1 MTALPTLGGNNGQAV
16 AINGR
21 GEVAGFAENSTLV
34 SDCSGLHVLEEGKPV
49 VWKRGKVR
57 ELPTFASDTFGF
69 AVAINHR
76 GRAAGFTFSCA
87 DSHPVLWQS
96 GTATN
101 LGSLG
106 GSMGDATAIN
116 GEGQV
121 VGVSNLPGDAT
132 SHAFLWQNGVIA
144 DLGTLPGFFS
154 SGASG
159 INIKSQIVGQS
170 CNADFSVCIGFFWQ
184 DDLLMD
190 LNNLIPAGSPLF
202 LFEPTSINARGEI
215 VGAAL
220 DTNTFKVRPFLATPC
235 GENHGDSEC
244 EDEGEGTAIAGG
256 ETSQR
261 PNVVLPENV
270 RRMLRQRLGSRYHIG
285 GLGTPK
291 N

>member
-16 AINGR
+16 AINER

-34 SDCSGLHVLEEGKPV
+34 ADCSGLHVLEEGKPV
-49 VWKRGKVR
+49 VWKRGKVQ

-69 AVAINHR
+69 AVAINNR
-76 GRAAGFTFSCA
+76 GRAAGFTFTCA

-116 GEGQV
+116 DQGQV
-121 VGVSNLPGDAT
+121 VGVSNLTADAT
-132 SHAFLWQNGVIA
+132 FHAFLWQNGVIA

-154 SGASG
+154 SGAAG

-170 CNADFSVCIGFFWQ
+170 CNVDACNGFFWQ
-184 DDLLMD
+184 NDLMME
-190 LNNLIPAGSPLF
+190 LNNLIPAGSPLS

-220 DTNTFKVRPFLATPC
+220 DTNTFEVRGFLATPC
-235 GENHGDSEC
+235 GEDHGDSEC
-244 EDEGEGTAIAGG
+244 EDEGEGIDVRQG

-261 PNVVLPENV
+261 PNVVLPENFRKV
-270 RRMLRQRLGSRYHIG
+270 LQLRPGSRYHIP